1 MIDILI
7 LGVLRLK
14 KKQSSR
20 LNTSVYCIFV
30 FSVFFFLATEKRGIK
45 KAEGKVIMRL
55 RFL

>member
-1 MIDILI
+1 MIDSLI

-20 LNTSVYCIFV
+20 LNTCVYCIFV